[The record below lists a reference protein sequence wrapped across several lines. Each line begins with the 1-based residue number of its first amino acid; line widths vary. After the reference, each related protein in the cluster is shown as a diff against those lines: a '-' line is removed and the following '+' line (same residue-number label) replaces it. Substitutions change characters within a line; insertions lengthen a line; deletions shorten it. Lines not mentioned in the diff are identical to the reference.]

1 MTEERF
7 AAEQSDGRVIGHVG
21 FEQSVATSLRR
32 SPPG

>member
-1 MTEERF
+1 MTEEHF

-21 FEQSVATSLRR
+21 FEQSAAASPRR